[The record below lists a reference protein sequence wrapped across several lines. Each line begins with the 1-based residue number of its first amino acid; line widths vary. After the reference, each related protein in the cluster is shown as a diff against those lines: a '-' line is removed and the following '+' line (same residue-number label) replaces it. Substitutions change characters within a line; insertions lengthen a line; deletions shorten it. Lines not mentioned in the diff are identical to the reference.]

1 MDESPGVRE
10 RPTGICETIATY
22 MARRISFQR
31 VREVRGRRYEMNG
44 ELMVNRSGK
53 QARERHSM
61 QSGLQE
67 VMSE

>member
-1 MDESPGVRE
+1 
-10 RPTGICETIATY
+10 
-22 MARRISFQR
+22 
-31 VREVRGRRYEMNG
+31 MNG